1 MNISI
6 KFAQEEQ
13 TVRELI
19 GGIFM
24 NNLLI
29 ICNSPQQYRARK
41 RSQGELQIAFTYI
54 PVKTSVTTKFGKAER
69 HKLCPS
75 VVNLPRQDMRVE

>member
-29 ICNSPQQYRARK
+29 IFNSPQQYR
-41 RSQGELQIAFTYI
+41 QGKGHGESY
-54 PVKTSVTTKFGKAER
+54 R
-69 HKLCPS
+69 
-75 VVNLPRQDMRVE
+75 

>member
-41 RSQGELQIAFTYI
+41 RSWGELQIAFTY
-54 PVKTSVTTKFGKAER
+54 TSLGRHLLPLNLGKLR
-69 HKLCPS
+69 GISYVPQS
-75 VVNLPRQDMRVE
+75 